1 MGWDGWE
8 MPDHMELTKYVS
20 ISCDIEWAMSLRSE
34 IFHNTSGKVF
44 THGYESQRA
53 RLNVRSIKCGYVWY
67 VNTSVCNLCQ
77 YAVRVKR

>member
-1 MGWDGWE
+1 
-8 MPDHMELTKYVS
+8 MPDHMELTKNVS
-20 ISCDIEWAMSLRSE
+20 TSCDIEWAMSLRSE

-67 VNTSVCNLCQ
+67 VKHLPLNTSVCNVCQ